1 MSIRTLSAPLQK
13 HLTSNRQMAFL
24 VGPRQVGKTTLAQSF
39 LKEIKP
45 GWNYFN
51 WDDPAQRKIL
61 LRDVFTGR
69 FSFSA
74 EAQPIVVFDEIH
86 KYPRWKNALKGLFD
100 THEPNTHWIV
110 TGSAALDG
118 YRKGQDSLV
127 GRHFT
132 YHLCPYSVAELS
144 GATTPTDSSTIEKPS
159 GEIQEHF
166 EKLFRLGGF
175 PEPLFKGDEQFLNQ
189 WRTTRTDRLINQD
202 LAALENLRHL
212 PLVENLVLLLPERIG
227 SPLSINSLREDLNLH
242 FSTVKHWLELLTR
255 VFYGFPISP
264 YTGKLSRML
273 KKEIKYYLWDWTE
286 IRDEGLRFEN
296 MVAVHLQKWILWLND
311 LGRGTFS
318 LHYLRDKEKREVDFL
333 ICENRKPVLAI
344 ECKLSES
351 EPTPALLYYTE
362 RLSLDSGLQLVFK
375 PMESRE
381 RKTKSGKVTVASAAS
396 FLETLV

>member
-110 TGSAALDG
+110 TGSAALNI
-118 YRKGQDSLV
+118 YRKGQDSLI

-132 YHLCPYSVAELS
+132 YHLCPYSVAEL
-144 GATTPTDSSTIEKPS
+144 
-159 GEIQEHF
+159 
-166 EKLFRLGGF
+166 L
-175 PEPLFKGDEQFLNQ
+175 
-189 WRTTRTDRLINQD
+189 
-202 LAALENLRHL
+202 
-212 PLVENLVLLLPERIG
+212 ERI
-227 SPLSINSLREDLNLH
+227 
-242 FSTVKHWLELLTR
+242 TT
-255 VFYGFPISP
+255 
-264 YTGKLSRML
+264 
-273 KKEIKYYLWDWTE
+273 
-286 IRDEGLRFEN
+286 
-296 MVAVHLQKWILWLND
+296 
-311 LGRGTFS
+311 
-318 LHYLRDKEKREVDFL
+318 
-333 ICENRKPVLAI
+333 
-344 ECKLSES
+344 
-351 EPTPALLYYTE
+351 
-362 RLSLDSGLQLVFK
+362 
-375 PMESRE
+375 
-381 RKTKSGKVTVASAAS
+381 
-396 FLETLV
+396 